1 MENPLLTGAGLPPF
15 KHIKVG
21 HAEPAI
27 DTVIAENRA
36 ALASLLK
43 NAASPDWE
51 RTLRPVEDLQDRL
64 SRAWAP
70 VRHLHAVADNDDLRA
85 AFSNCLPKLSD
96 YATEFGQ
103 HEGLYNA
110 YRSVRISPE
119 FPRLPRAERKIIEN
133 ALRDFKLSGV
143 ELNGE
148 KKERFRAIKQRLAQ
162 LDARFE
168 EHLLDA
174 THGWKKHLT
183 DPASLQGLPASA
195 RDLAQQRAAHEGLSG
210 WLLTLELPLYLPL
223 LTFADDCDLRRE
235 VYVAY
240 VTRASDQGP
249 FAGRWDNSEIMV
261 EILNLR
267 AELARLLG
275 YQHYAELALV
285 PRMAKSAGEVLGFL
299 EDLGARARPVA
310 ERELAELRDFA
321 QTHYGSD
328 DVHAWD
334 LAYYSEKLKQQRY
347 SLSQEDLRPYF
358 PAPRVVN
365 GMFAIV
371 QSIYGLDIRAR
382 ADVETWHSDVDF
394 YEIYDRGGSLRG
406 GFYLDLYAR
415 PHKRGGA
422 WMDECIVRRRSPAGV
437 QIPVAFLTCNFAPP
451 IGDHPAL
458 LTHDDVNTLFHE
470 FGHGLHHLLTLVD
483 YPSVAGVNGV
493 PWDAVE
499 LPSQLMENWCWEPQA
514 LDLISGHHETGAPI
528 DAALY
533 ERMHAA
539 KTFQAG
545 MQMIRQ
551 LEFALFDF
559 RLHLTPGPY
568 SVSVIQAV
576 LDRVRAEIA
585 VVKPPLFNRFQ
596 HGFSH
601 IFAGGYAAGYYS
613 YKWAEVLAADAFSKF
628 QEGGVFDAGIGE
640 GFMQTFLE
648 QGGTREPMEMFVQFR
663 GRKPRIAP
671 LLRRWGLAA

>member
-15 KHIKVG
+15 KHIEVG
-21 HAEPAI
+21 HVEPAI

-36 ALASLLK
+36 ALASLLQ

-85 AFSNCLPKLSD
+85 AFNNCLPKLSD
-96 YATEFGQ
+96 YATELGQ

-110 YRSVRISPE
+110 YRTVRISPE

-235 VYVAY
+235 VYAAY

-321 QTHYGSD
+321 QTHYGGD

-358 PAPRVVN
+358 PAP
-365 GMFAIV
+365 G
-371 QSIYGLDIRAR
+371 
-382 ADVETWHSDVDF
+382 
-394 YEIYDRGGSLRG
+394 
-406 GFYLDLYAR
+406 
-415 PHKRGGA
+415 
-422 WMDECIVRRRSPAGV
+422 
-437 QIPVAFLTCNFAPP
+437 
-451 IGDHPAL
+451 
-458 LTHDDVNTLFHE
+458 
-470 FGHGLHHLLTLVD
+470 
-483 YPSVAGVNGV
+483 
-493 PWDAVE
+493 
-499 LPSQLMENWCWEPQA
+499 
-514 LDLISGHHETGAPI
+514 
-528 DAALY
+528 
-533 ERMHAA
+533 
-539 KTFQAG
+539 
-545 MQMIRQ
+545 
-551 LEFALFDF
+551 
-559 RLHLTPGPY
+559 
-568 SVSVIQAV
+568 
-576 LDRVRAEIA
+576 
-585 VVKPPLFNRFQ
+585 
-596 HGFSH
+596 
-601 IFAGGYAAGYYS
+601 
-613 YKWAEVLAADAFSKF
+613 
-628 QEGGVFDAGIGE
+628 
-640 GFMQTFLE
+640 
-648 QGGTREPMEMFVQFR
+648 
-663 GRKPRIAP
+663 
-671 LLRRWGLAA
+671 